1 LDRGQEPE
9 VDERTI
15 GDGRLAV
22 RPDRRPLVL
31 AIGAGQHRQATL
43 EAAGYRV
50 RLRDWHEAD
59 QLPPDVDLVLTV
71 PGEGEP
77 AAAAVVRGL
86 RSRFDGP
93 VMALLDGSDETER
106 VRALEAGADDCVDGI
121 GDGELLAR
129 IAALL
134 RRASLPWPSRL
145 VVDEDARE
153 ATLDGQ
159 RLDLTRREFD
169 LLARLAATPR
179 RVWTRAQLLEQVW
192 PRDVERQGTAT
203 VTEHVR
209 RLRDKLVAA
218 GGSRECIETVR
229 GVGYRLVPE
238 RCGTTGDDADRD
250 RRQHHRRQADRD
262 APLVVLPDLST
273 TR

>member
-1 LDRGQEPE
+1 
-9 VDERTI
+9 VDEWTS
-15 GDGRLAV
+15 GHGGRAG
-22 RPDRRPLVL
+22 RRDRRPLVF
-31 AIGAGQHRQATL
+31 AIGAGHPRQATL

-50 RLRDWHEAD
+50 RLCGWHEVD
-59 QLPPDVDLVLTV
+59 RLSPDVDLALVV

-93 VMALLDGSDETER
+93 VIALLDGSDETER

-129 IAALL
+129 LAALL
-134 RRASLPWPSRL
+134 RRSTPTPSGRL
-145 VVDEDARE
+145 MVDEEARE

-159 RLDLTRREFD
+159 VLDLTRREFD
-169 LLARLAATPR
+169 LLARLAASPR
-179 RVWTRAQLLEQVW
+179 RVWTRTQLLEQVW
-192 PRDVERQGTAT
+192 PRDVQRQGTTT

-209 RLRDKLVAA
+209 RLREKLAAA
-218 GGSRECIETVR
+218 GGSRDCIETVR

-238 RCGTTGDDADRD
+238 RCDGTGDEREGDPD
-250 RRQHHRRQADRD
+250 RRRRRRRQDDRGADV
-262 APLVVLPDLST
+262 LVVPDLST
-273 TR
+273 AP